1 MRAGELAT
9 IRKAVAKYVGS
20 AAVPF
25 LLLGDFNSAPH
36 SNVFTGHVGTA
47 EPIATGF
54 GADGTFHWIAADATE
69 LVLRD
74 AFADEHKGGKAVATR
89 RRSVT
94 AVDGLRCT
102 SVNADRINWID
113 YVWYS
118 GLQPMSLS
126 STAVPATQLPSPEHP
141 SDHLPLAVTFRLDDA
156 APPVP
161 PAPPLTPGEIKDG
174 SSFLSVVALEAWLRQ
189 SEGYVKDRLRPSA
202 TWVGDLFDELR
213 DGRSTLEVD
222 EVGRVRRRVRAVKVR
237 VPSHLPSVPRM
248 LSSHMHM
255 HMHRPVAR

>member
-1 MRAGELAT
+1 M
-9 IRKAVAKYVGS
+9 
-20 AAVPF
+20 
-25 LLLGDFNSAPH
+25 
-36 SNVFTGHVGTA
+36 
-47 EPIATGF
+47 
-54 GADGTFHWIAADATE
+54 
-69 LVLRD
+69 LRD

-156 APPVP
+156 APPVLDDVS
-161 PAPPLTPGEIKDG
+161 PPLTPGEIKDG
-174 SSFLSVVALEAWLRQ
+174 SSFSSVAALEAWLR
-189 SEGYVKDRLRPSA
+189 
-202 TWVGDLFDELR
+202 
-213 DGRSTLEVD
+213 
-222 EVGRVRRRVRAVKVR
+222 
-237 VPSHLPSVPRM
+237 
-248 LSSHMHM
+248 
-255 HMHRPVAR
+255 